1 MKNIPDEIAADGSHE
16 ASYGWWVENSPT
28 NHSHH
33 VVHGTRSSIAALRVL
48 LAALE
53 QAETKVTRLTAAVAG
68 TVEQVEQQ
76 RKRAEQAE
84 AKLAESE
91 REVERLRKLPET
103 APFETAEELA
113 AALAAE
119 RERSERERERLDEAL
134 KGKPVIKSEWELLLA
149 ERDALRAEVERLQE
163 AAKPVL
169 SWSSQCPPLGDMAQE
184 QWRVALGTL
193 RAALAIR
200 QQEEP
205 KPAKPQAQVIDL
217 MQALK
222 DSLKAKPETMEEGK

>member
-1 MKNIPDEIAADGSHE
+1 MKTTPDEIAADGSHE

-53 QAETKVTRLTAAVAG
+53 QAE
-68 TVEQVEQQ
+68 
-76 RKRAEQAE
+76 

-91 REVERLRKLPET
+91 RNVAFWSSKADAEVASHARTIEASKTERDALQANIEVVRRD
-103 APFETAEELA
+103 LA
-113 AALAAE
+113 KAVADHSAA
-119 RERSERERERLDEAL
+119 LDEAH
-134 KGKPVIKSEWELLLA
+134 
-149 ERDALRAEVERLQE
+149 ALRAEVERLRLVVGRHQSVPNG
-163 AAKPVL
+163 A
-169 SWSSQCPPLGDMAQE
+169 GDEVCVVCGQYWPCGE
-184 QWRVALGTL
+184 KRFLDD
-193 RAALAIR
+193 ALAIR

-222 DSLKAKPETMEEGK
+222 DSLKAKPEPMEEGK

>member
-1 MKNIPDEIAADGSHE
+1 MKTTPDEIAADGSHE

-53 QAETKVTRLTAAVAG
+53 QAEAKLAESERARARLRVAIAG
-68 TVEQVEQQ
+68 PAWTPVEP
-76 RKRAEQAE
+76 AEDADRPWLDVAERMREREVRIGVKAMSSAGRMLDAEAERDALE

-91 REVERLRKLPET
+91 RT
-103 APFETAEELA
+103 AVNWH
-113 AALAAE
+113 
-119 RERSERERERLDEAL
+119 REYHTL
-134 KGKPVIKSEWELLLA
+134 KA
-149 ERDALRAEVERLQE
+149 ERDALREAVQALLAKVDRVPSESLRIEDSMSDISQE
-163 AAKPVL
+163 LAA
-169 SWSSQCPPLGDMAQE
+169 
-184 QWRVALGTL
+184 L
-193 RAALAIR
+193 RSALAIR

-205 KPAKPQAQVIDL
+205 KPAEPQAQVIDL

-222 DSLKAKPETMEEGK
+222 DSLKAWEPKP